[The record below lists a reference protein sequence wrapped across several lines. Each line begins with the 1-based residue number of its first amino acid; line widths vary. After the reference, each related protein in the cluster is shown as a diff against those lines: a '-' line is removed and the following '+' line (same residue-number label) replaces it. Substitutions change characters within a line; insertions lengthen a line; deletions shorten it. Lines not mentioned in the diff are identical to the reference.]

1 LFPLARWLALAVA
14 MNALFGACRALGGV
28 LTQSSLMGIVP
39 RRLMGRTLS
48 AFSVI
53 ATVLQMT
60 MSFLLGWF
68 AEHRSLAEAFAL
80 LGLLYAM
87 AAFAALRT
95 RTAESAVRSIPFPPP
110 AV

>member
-1 LFPLARWLALAVA
+1 
-14 MNALFGACRALGGV
+14 
-28 LTQSSLMGIVP
+28 
-39 RRLMGRTLS
+39 
-48 AFSVI
+48 
-53 ATVLQMT
+53 LQMT

-68 AEHRSLAEAFAL
+68 AEHRSIAEAFAL